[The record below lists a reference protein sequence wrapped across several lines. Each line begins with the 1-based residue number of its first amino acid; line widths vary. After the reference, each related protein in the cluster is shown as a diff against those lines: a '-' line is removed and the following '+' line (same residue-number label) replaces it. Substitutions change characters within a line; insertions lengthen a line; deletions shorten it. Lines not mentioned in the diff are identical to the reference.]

1 MVSNSKIRSVLALI
15 LNLAIIVMEVI
26 AITMTWHVPLS
37 LLVVFYTEDSNL
49 FALAAS
55 IVMSVSILI
64 HMGKGT
70 QVPKWVRMFR
80 YIATCL
86 LTVTFL
92 TVVFIL
98 TPMYGVANWKYM
110 LLEGNS
116 LYLHFLCP
124 VTAIVLLFIETKPHL
139 RWTAALWA
147 LIPTFIYGVI
157 LAILNI
163 LRRVDG
169 PYPFLQVYNQS
180 VGMSAFWAVFMAA
193 GAFIIAYV
201 LWAINRL
208 MGRLDRSKGGDET

>member
-26 AITMTWHVPLS
+26 AITMTWHVPMS
-37 LLVVFYTEDSNL
+37 QLVVFYTEDSNL

-70 QVPKWVRMFR
+70 PVPKWVRMFR

-124 VTAIVLLFIETKPHL
+124 VAAIVLLFFETKPHL

-147 LIPTFIYGVI
+147 LIPTFVYGVI

-180 VGMSAFWAVFMAA
+180 VGMSVFWAVFMAA
-193 GAFIIAYV
+193 GAFVIAYV

-208 MGRLDRSKGGDET
+208 MGRLDKSKGGDET